1 MIDKNIHL
9 NVLDDDSKDQIFAE
23 HVRTL
28 YSNTIAGCVVQAIV
42 IITLAL
48 AQKDFAT
55 HAQIAAIL
63 VYFGI
68 VICSRLLLNVQYSRI
83 TPPPQLKLKNGR
95 VIIPHL

>member
-83 TPPPQLKLKNGR
+83 TPPPS
-95 VIIPHL
+95 